1 MEYSNS
7 EILAAVVNRFVQP
20 IVIQFT
26 QAKASTLP
34 FVQMIE
40 NKVKSWGIVS
50 PNWNLTSELSPIIES
65 TTGELVKP
73 LLKQYLSNIPDDA
86 IPQMA
91 HSIVDNAL
99 KNGSLNFM
107 EGKIQIEKSD
117 LEELKKLLDWNL
129 PIKGKNEYQVIT
141 SEPDKE
147 MEADD
152 GTDATEDKQPLK

>member
-7 EILAAVVNRFVQP
+7 EILAAVLNRFVQP

-99 KNGSLNFM
+99 KM
-107 EGKIQIEKSD
+107 
-117 LEELKKLLDWNL
+117 
-129 PIKGKNEYQVIT
+129 VV
-141 SEPDKE
+141 
-147 MEADD
+147 
-152 GTDATEDKQPLK
+152 